1 MKRII
6 KAWLVSNPE
15 LTYWQGLDSL
25 TTPFLYINYSREDLA
40 WATMT
45 KFIDKYMQGK
55 LNRYFEKFFKE
66 FFFLGLFMRDNTKVI
81 QEYLAVFQQLI
92 TFHDPELANHLADM
106 EGQAFVP
113 DLYAIPWFLTMFAHV
128 FPIKKILYL
137 WDTMLLQ
144 DSAFPLFIGKIL
156 YPNKLRFLKEN

>member
-45 KFIDKYMQGK
+45 KFIDKYMQGT
-55 LNRYFEKFFKE
+55 LVFLDNISISRTNSSRAYREEK
-66 FFFLGLFMRDNTKVI
+66 
-81 QEYLAVFQQLI
+81 
-92 TFHDPELANHLADM
+92 
-106 EGQAFVP
+106 
-113 DLYAIPWFLTMFAHV
+113 
-128 FPIKKILYL
+128 
-137 WDTMLLQ
+137 
-144 DSAFPLFIGKIL
+144 
-156 YPNKLRFLKEN
+156 

>member
-1 MKRII
+1 M
-6 KAWLVSNPE
+6 SNPH

-25 TTPFLYINYSREDLA
+25 TTPFLCLNYAREDLA

-45 KFIDKYMQGK
+45 KFIEKYMQGNSQDSK
-55 LNRYFEKFFKE
+55 LGKYHARNQNTKIL
-66 FFFLGLFMRDNTKVI
+66 LGLFMRDNTKVI

-92 TFHDPELANHLADM
+92 TFHDPELANHLSDM
-106 EGQAFVP
+106 DGQAFVP

-137 WDTMLLQ
+137 WDTLLLQ
-144 DSAFPLFIGKIL
+144 DSAFPLFVGT
-156 YPNKLRFLKEN
+156 